1 MRLTNLH
8 THTTY
13 CDGSCS
19 VEGMIQSAIKKNFK
33 SIGISSHGP
42 VPFDTSWNI
51 VRSRIGD
58 YIEEVSAMKLKYKN
72 EIDVFLG
79 MEFDYMPEIG
89 FGHIPEE
96 LTEKLDYYIG
106 SVHFLGTMKNGT
118 MWTVDYSSDEL
129 VAGIDDSFNG
139 NVRSAVE
146 SYYGLISEMAERYR
160 PTVIGHI
167 DLIKKT
173 NGNNV
178 IFNEHEDWYIN
189 AVEKCLDSIKSSGSA
204 IEINT
209 GAIAR
214 GYTKEQYPSTHIL
227 RTVKEKGIP
236 ITINSD
242 AHTAEGIDCKLAE
255 MYVLAISTGF
265 KSVRC
270 LGSNGW
276 VDEEI

>member
-8 THTTY
+8 THTAY

-51 VRSRIGD
+51 DRSRIED

-118 MWTVDYSSDEL
+118 MWTVDYSRDEL
-129 VAGIDDSFNG
+129 IAGIDDSFDG
-139 NVRSAVE
+139 NVRSAIE
-146 SYYGLISEMAERYR
+146 RYYSLISEMAEKYR
-160 PTVIGHI
+160 PPVIGHI

-173 NGNNV
+173 NGNNT
-178 IFNEHEDWYIN
+178 IFDEYEDWYIN
-189 AVEKCLDSIKSSGSA
+189 AVEKCLDSIKKAGPA

-227 RTVKEKGIP
+227 KAVKEKGIP

-242 AHTAEGIDCKLAE
+242 AHTIEGIDCKLAE
-255 MYVLAISTGF
+255 MYALAKSTGF

-270 LGSNGW
+270 LGSGGW

>member
-1 MRLTNLH
+1 
-8 THTTY
+8 
-13 CDGSCS
+13 

-51 VRSRIGD
+51 DRSRIGD
-58 YIEEVSAMKLKYKN
+58 YIEEVSAMKEKYKN

-79 MEFDYMPEIG
+79 MELDYIPEIG
-89 FGHIPEE
+89 FGHIPEG

-118 MWTVDYSSDEL
+118 MWTVDYSRDEL
-129 VAGIDDSFNG
+129 IAGIDDSFSG

-146 SYYGLISEMAERYR
+146 KYYSLISEMAEKYS

-173 NGNNV
+173 NVNNA
-178 IFNEHEDWYIN
+178 IFNEHENWYIN
-189 AVEKCLDSIKSSGSA
+189 AVEKCLDSIKRSGSA

-214 GYTKEQYPSTHIL
+214 GYTKEQYPSAHIL
-227 RTVKEKGIP
+227 KAVKEKGIP

-242 AHTAEGIDCKLAE
+242 AHTAEGIDCKLVE
-255 MYVLAISTGF
+255 MYALASSTGF
-265 KSVRC
+265 KSIRY
-270 LGSNGW
+270 LGRSRW

>member
-19 VEGMIQSAIKKNFK
+19 VEEMIQSAIKKNFK

-42 VPFDTSWNI
+42 VPFGTSWNI
-51 VRSRIGD
+51 HSNRIEE

-79 MEFDYMPEIG
+79 MELDYIPEIG
-89 FGHIPEE
+89 FGHIPEA

-118 MWTVDYSSDEL
+118 MWTVDYNREEL
-129 VAGIDDSFNG
+129 IAGIGDSFNG

-160 PTVIGHI
+160 PTVIAHM

-178 IFNEHEDWYIN
+178 IFNEHEVWYIN
-189 AVEKCLDSIKSSGSA
+189 AVEKCLDSIKSAGSA
-204 IEINT
+204 VEINT

-214 GYTKEQYPSTHIL
+214 GYTKEQYPSTRIL
-227 RTVKEKGIP
+227 KDMKERGIP
-236 ITINSD
+236 IVINSD
-242 AHTAEGIDCKLAE
+242 AHTAEGIDCKLDE
-255 MYVLAISTGF
+255 MYALARSTGF

-270 LGSNGW
+270 LGSGGW
-276 VDEEI
+276 MNEEI